1 MDSVLEV
8 VLELILEVV
17 LDSTLEVILEAALE
31 VILGALP
38 DLTEL
43 CQHLIPKDASQQEET
58 DQ

>member
-17 LDSTLEVILEAALE
+17 LDSTLE